1 MLGDNIRRIRKSQKI
16 SINKL
21 ASMSCI
27 SLGYLSDIEN
37 NNAKNPTMDKLQ
49 AIANALGV
57 QVSDLLSDKEKLEI
71 ITDSAKKI
79 HNIAK
84 EATEKYGIKEVN
96 QSEKQENKIKT
107 LAAHFEGEEF
117 TDEDVEDIE
126 NFIKFIISK
135 KKK

>member
-21 ASMSCI
+21 ASMSGV

-49 AIANALGV
+49 AIADALGI

-79 HNIAK
+79 HSIAK
-84 EATEKYGIKEVN
+84 EATEKYGVKEVT
-96 QSEKQENKIKT
+96 EKQENKIKT

-135 KKK
+135 KNK

>member
-1 MLGDNIRRIRKSQKI
+1 MLGDNIRRIRKSKKI

-21 ASMSCI
+21 SSMSGI

-49 AIANALGV
+49 AIADALEV
-57 QVSDLLSDKEKLEI
+57 SVSDFLTSEEKLSM
-71 ITDSAKKI
+71 TMDSLEVIK
-79 HNIAK
+79 NLAK
-84 EATEKYGIKEVN
+84 EGLEKHPIKKTLE
-96 QSEKQENKIKT
+96 SENKIET

-126 NFIKFIISK
+126 NFIKFLLSK

>member
-21 ASMSCI
+21 ASMSGV

-49 AIANALGV
+49 AIADALGIK
-57 QVSDLLSDKEKLEI
+57 VSDLLSDKEKLDM
-71 ITDSAKKI
+71 TLDSVKKVY
-79 HNIAK
+79 NMVK
-84 EATEKYGIKEVN
+84 EATDEYGIEEVN
-96 QSEKQENKIKT
+96 QPEKQENKIKT

>member
-21 ASMSCI
+21 ASMSGV

-49 AIANALGV
+49 AIADALSI

-79 HNIAK
+79 HSIAK
-84 EATEKYGIKEVN
+84 EATEKYGIKEVT
-96 QSEKQENKIKT
+96 EKQENKIKT